1 MAISA
6 QIAVYPLRQEHLTP
20 GIEAVRQALEA
31 RGLQP
36 QSGPMST
43 YVAGEDDEVFA
54 ALRDAFANASGTGH
68 VVMTVTISNACP
80 IPD

>member
-20 GIEAVRQALEA
+20 AVMAVQQALDDH
-31 RGLQP
+31 GLQAEP
-36 QSGPMST
+36 GPMST
-43 YVAGEDDEVFA
+43 YVVGDDAAVFA
-54 ALRDAFANASGTGH
+54 ALQDAFTRASGTGH
-68 VVMTVTISNACP
+68 VVMTVTISNTCP

>member
-6 QIAVYPLRQEHLTP
+6 QIAVYPLRQERLTP
-20 GIEAVRQALEA
+20 AVMAVREALDDH
-31 RGLQP
+31 GLQAEP
-36 QSGPMST
+36 GPMST
-43 YVAGEDDEVFA
+43 YVVGDDAVMFA
-54 ALRDAFANASGTGH
+54 ALQDAFARVSGMGH